1 MSKLPPIKP
10 YQQRM
15 VDESN
20 TTNGAWYYMWQEIEE
35 LRERVAVLEKQVPR
49 TPEPC
54 EDPECGDGYGC
65 ICYTR

>member
-20 TTNGAWYYMWQEIEE
+20 TTNGAWYYMWQEIQE
-35 LRERVAVLEKQVPR
+35 LRDRVATLEKMIYVPPSR
-49 TPEPC
+49 CDDE
-54 EDPECGDGYGC
+54 ECGDGYGC